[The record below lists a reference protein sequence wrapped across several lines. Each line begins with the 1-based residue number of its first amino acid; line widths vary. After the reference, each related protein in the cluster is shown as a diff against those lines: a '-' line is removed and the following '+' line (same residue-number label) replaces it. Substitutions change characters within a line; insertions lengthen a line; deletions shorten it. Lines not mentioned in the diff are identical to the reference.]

1 MTVDQEFELTRRI
14 DKGDRKALEEL
25 VKANLRFVVS
35 VAKKYQ
41 NQGLSLSDLIS
52 EGNLGLITAAERF
65 DKSRGFKFISYAV
78 WWIRQSILQALAEKA
93 RIVRIP
99 VNKLGLKNKI
109 TKAFNQLSH
118 EFLREPT
125 IGELSDVLN
134 LEYEIVENVMN
145 MTNIQTSMDAPI
157 GDEEETNLHDMI
169 SNEDSPSP
177 EAHLNKDSFRT
188 EVERSLAV
196 LNDRDSEIV
205 RSLYGFDGKEPLSL
219 SEIAFIYGLS
229 QERIRQIKENAIKK
243 LKTQHHSKRVLKEY
257 MCA

>member
-1 MTVDQEFELTRRI
+1 
-14 DKGDRKALEEL
+14 
-25 VKANLRFVVS
+25 
-35 VAKKYQ
+35 
-41 NQGLSLSDLIS
+41 
-52 EGNLGLITAAERF
+52 
-65 DKSRGFKFISYAV
+65 
-78 WWIRQSILQALAEKA
+78 
-93 RIVRIP
+93 
-99 VNKLGLKNKI
+99 
-109 TKAFNQLSH
+109 LSH

-125 IGELSDVLN
+125 IGELSDLLN

-145 MTNIQTSMDAPI
+145 IINVQISMDAPI
-157 GDEEETNLHDMI
+157 DNEDETNLYDLI
-169 SNEDSPSP
+169 SNADSPSH
-177 EAHLNKDSFRT
+177 ETHLNKDSFRK
-188 EVERSLAV
+188 EIERSLAV